1 MLKRGLGCSSDKA
14 NANANDIYCE
24 IFATTIKVIKRNK
37 EILRTN
43 ITNDMATPK
52 ESLNNLQATTN
63 NFIIA
68 NKNAK
73 VVPTG
78 NLASAHMW
86 TVLL

>member
-1 MLKRGLGCSSDKA
+1 M
-14 NANANDIYCE
+14 
-24 IFATTIKVIKRNK
+24 
-37 EILRTN
+37 N